1 MVNLTI
7 DGQKVSVPQGTTIM
21 QAAATVGIEIPRLCY
36 LKGINEISACK
47 VCVVEIQGQNRVVTA
62 CTTPVQ
68 EGLVVYT
75 NSPKAR
81 SIRRTNVELILSQH
95 DCMCATCVRSGNC
108 SLQTLANDLGIY
120 DIPYERDVVDTPWN
134 QEFPLIRDSKKCI
147 KCMRCVQICDKVQ
160 KLHIWDV
167 QNTGAR
173 TTVDV
178 AACGLLYQW
187 GRKDPFPGDRILRG
201 TNQTDYNRFDSKPIY
216 DAAGTLLTEGSQS
229 GGTGIRTIRT
239 SEDLT
244 RTNFAKSIFS
254 PMHFLLADNW
264 FPSEEP
270 LKVEA
275 CDTLWYGARGKTP
288 FDPCPEGWCVPADK
302 NGLFAWNGLDKA
314 TTDYSPLGVFPYAGF
329 RYRVG
334 GGCLK
339 NSGFNTGIWTQDT
352 YQLSIYII
360 PYDQRP
366 SIKRDRGY
374 RSDGYSVRCAKDE

>member
-134 QEFPLIRDSKKCI
+134 QEFPLIRDSKNASNACAASRFVT
-147 KCMRCVQICDKVQ
+147 RCK
-160 KLHIWDV
+160 
-167 QNTGAR
+167 
-173 TTVDV
+173 
-178 AACGLLYQW
+178 AAYLGCAEY
-187 GRKDPFPGDRILRG
+187 R
-201 TNQTDYNRFDSKPIY
+201 
-216 DAAGTLLTEGSQS
+216 
-229 GGTGIRTIRT
+229 
-239 SEDLT
+239 
-244 RTNFAKSIFS
+244 
-254 PMHFLLADNW
+254 
-264 FPSEEP
+264 
-270 LKVEA
+270 
-275 CDTLWYGARGKTP
+275 
-288 FDPCPEGWCVPADK
+288 CP
-302 NGLFAWNGLDKA
+302 
-314 TTDYSPLGVFPYAGF
+314 Y
-329 RYRVG
+329 YR
-334 GGCLK
+334 
-339 NSGFNTGIWTQDT
+339 
-352 YQLSIYII
+352 
-360 PYDQRP
+360 R
-366 SIKRDRGY
+366 
-374 RSDGYSVRCAKDE
+374 RCRQCFH